1 MYELTFLGTSASAP
15 TIQRGLSS
23 AIVAHKEYRFMIDCG
38 EGTQRQLLKSGL
50 GFKRLD
56 RILLTHGHL
65 DHILGLGGLISTF
78 GRWEMIPDI
87 EIYAGHWA
95 LQRVADLLAVV
106 FGTVDNLPMKVN
118 LREIKAGVLLDDGSF
133 VLSAFPVNHRGPGCF
148 GFSFEEKA
156 RRPFLAARAEALGV
170 PVGPIRRELVQ
181 GKAVTLPDDR
191 VIQPDEVLGPV
202 QTGAKLVFV
211 GDVGRTEDLA
221 TIARHANTL
230 VIEATYLEE
239 EADMARRFGHL
250 TAAQAARLAREAD
263 VNTLVLHHV
272 SRRYSTRQVLAE
284 ARPIFDNT
292 VVANDFDRFRIVKQE
307 GATLM
312 MGDERGEQS
321 ANR

>member
-87 EIYAGHWA
+87 DIYAGHWA

-106 FGTVDNLPMKVN
+106 FGTVENLPMKVN
-118 LREIKAGVLLDDGSF
+118 LREIKPGTLLDDGSF
-133 VLSAFPVNHRGPGCF
+133 VLSAFPVSHRGPGCF
-148 GFSFEEKA
+148 GFCFEEKA
-156 RRPFLAARAEALGV
+156 RRPFLAERAEALGV
-170 PVGPIRRELVQ
+170 PAGPIRRDLVQ
-181 GKAVTLPDDR
+181 GRAVTLPDGR
-191 VIQPDEVLGPV
+191 VVQPDEVLGPT
-202 QTGAKLVFV
+202 QAGAKLVFV
-211 GDVGRTEDLA
+211 GDVGRTDDL
-221 TIARHANTL
+221 IAVAQGANAL

-250 TAAQAARLAREAD
+250 TAAQAARLARAAE
-263 VNTLVLHHV
+263 VHSLILHHV
-272 SRRYSTRQVLAE
+272 SRRYSTRQILAE
-284 ARPIFDNT
+284 ARPIFAST
-292 VVANDFDRFRIVKQE
+292 VVANDFDRFRIAKQE
-307 GATLM
+307 GAVLLL
-312 MGDERGEQS
+312 DAELADSAAER
-321 ANR
+321 